1 VVRCVIRT
9 ADGFLRWISFLDASQ
24 DFQQL
29 SPRFLVYYQRNQLN
43 APPSSWRRAAPGD
56 DILMKRNSLMS
67 KFLILATLLALC
79 APLTFAD
86 TPGRHPGY
94 LHALSDLRF
103 ARALL
108 RVDYGDDWP
117 AIHQVDEAIAE
128 AKNAA
133 IDDGKPLS
141 DHPRVDAGLDR
152 PGRLRKAIETLDAA
166 ERDMMQEEDNPA
178 ASEWRNRAVNHI
190 REARK
195 LIRMEMR

>member
-1 VVRCVIRT
+1 MN
-9 ADGFLRWISFLDASQ
+9 
-24 DFQQL
+24 L
-29 SPRFLVYYQRNQLN
+29 S
-43 APPSSWRRAAPGD
+43 
-56 DILMKRNSLMS
+56 MKRYSLVS
-67 KFLILATLLALC
+67 KILVLAALFAMC

-108 RVDYGDDWP
+108 RMDYGDDWP
-117 AIHQVDEAIAE
+117 AIRQVDAAIAE

-141 DHPRVDAGLDR
+141 DHPRVDAGWDR
-152 PGRLRKAIETLDAA
+152 PGRLHKAIEALDAA
-166 ERDMMQEEDNPA
+166 ERDMIHEEDSPDA
-178 ASEWRNRAVNHI
+178 AVWRNRAINNI

-195 LIRMEMR
+195 LVRLEIR